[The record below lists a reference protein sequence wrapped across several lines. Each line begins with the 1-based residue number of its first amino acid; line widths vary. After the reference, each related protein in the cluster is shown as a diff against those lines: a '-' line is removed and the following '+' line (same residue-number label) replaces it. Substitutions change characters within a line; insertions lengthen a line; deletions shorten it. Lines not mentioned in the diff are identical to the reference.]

1 MSLSEKLRENP
12 LFQEFDSDE
21 LELLTTFME
30 EVSFVEGEQ
39 IFNEQSPTTAV
50 YFILNGRVTI
60 YRAIVGASNFITILE
75 KNDVFGE
82 IAFVD
87 QQYRS
92 ASASALDATT
102 VARFEF
108 GHFDVIQSQ
117 SPVMGI
123 KFLKAIIRE
132 ITRKFRA
139 VNSNIDLKS
148 SEQTINDL
156 IIGRQKVKISTDSAE
171 YLCVIMYADK
181 SGPNPLVKI
190 DLSGQTI
197 LIPFSQIRT
206 ISLPNKYGKF

>member
-1 MSLSEKLRENP
+1 MSLAERLRESP
-12 LFQEFDSDE
+12 LFNEFTNDD

-30 EVSFVEGEQ
+30 EVSFAEGEP
-39 IFNEQSPTTAV
+39 IFSEQSPTTAV
-50 YFILNGRVTI
+50 YFILSGRVTI
-60 YRAIVGASNFITILE
+60 YRSLVGASNFITILE

-92 ASASALDATT
+92 ASANALDATS
-102 VARFEF
+102 VARFDY
-108 GHFDVIQSQ
+108 GHFDVIQNQ
-117 SPVMGI
+117 SPVLGI
-123 KFLKAIIRE
+123 KLLKSIIKE

-156 IIGRQKVKISTDSAE
+156 IIGRQKVKITTETAE
-171 YLCVIMYADK
+171 YICIIMYADK
-181 SGPNPLVKI
+181 SGVNPLVKI
-190 DLSGQTI
+190 DLTGQTI

>member
-1 MSLSEKLRENP
+1 MNISEKLRENP
-12 LFQEFDSDE
+12 LVSEFTSEE
-21 LELLTTFME
+21 LDLLTTFME
-30 EVSFVEGEQ
+30 EATYNDGQ
-39 IFNEQSPTTAV
+39 PIFGEQSPTTAV
-50 YFILNGRVTI
+50 YFILSGRVTI

-75 KNDVFGE
+75 KNDIFGE

-92 ASASALDATT
+92 ASANALDATT
-102 VARFEF
+102 VAMFEYS
-108 GHFDVIQSQ
+108 HFDVIQNQ
-117 SPVMGI
+117 SPLLGL
-123 KFLKAIIRE
+123 KLLKAIIRE

-156 IIGRQKVKISTDSAE
+156 IVGRQKVRITTDSAE
-171 YLCVIMYADK
+171 YICIIMYADK
-181 SGPNPLVKI
+181 SGANPLVKI
-190 DLSGQTI
+190 DLNGQTI